1 MTAPPV
7 PESWAI
13 AVHEA
18 LLGFPDVLIGQLV
31 PDDGCYEL
39 VLTTRASPPESAL
52 VDALRDALGPVLA
65 RDDCALGR
73 EKPVWRFYPAVDERD
88 RELFARLDW
97 RRAVVLHEWVDW

>member
-7 PESWAI
+7 QESWAI

-18 LLGFPDVLIGQLV
+18 LVGFRDVLMGQLV
-31 PDDGCYEL
+31 PDEGCYEL
-39 VLTTRASPPESAL
+39 VLTTRESPPGSAL

-65 RDDCALGR
+65 RADCAPLGER
-73 EKPVWRFYPAVDERD
+73 AAWRFYPPIDERD

-97 RRAVVLHEWVDW
+97 RRAVVLHEWVD